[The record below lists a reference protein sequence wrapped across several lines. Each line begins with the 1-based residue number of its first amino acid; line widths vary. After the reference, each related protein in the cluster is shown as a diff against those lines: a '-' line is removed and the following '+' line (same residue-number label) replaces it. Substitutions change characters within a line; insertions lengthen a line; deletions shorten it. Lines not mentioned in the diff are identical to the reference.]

1 MAGRVAHSV
10 GGGRK
15 SVVNLAELLAV
26 CALVV
31 FGLVRATKS
40 SAQSQTQDAAAGL
53 LVVAAPAVLGLPQ
66 AAQSEAESQ
75 IQDAGAT
82 APVYDVASIKPN
94 NSEIGLFKMMF
105 VQDGFSATSVTLRM
119 LIRTAYGVEDSQIFG
134 APNWLNS
141 KKYDVEARMESAV
154 ADEFRKMSEDQRYAE
169 RRRMLQA
176 LLADR
181 FKLTVHHETK
191 QLGGYVLVIAKNGP
205 KLQEAK
211 PGHTY
216 SNGIKDVGQPTGADT
231 FKLGRYRGGRG
242 ELIGQGWPM
251 AKLVR
256 LLSEDIL
263 NRSVVDNTGLTGN
276 YDFTLHWTVAEES
289 QGPLFKGAG
298 DEQQVTGSTPLP
310 ESWGPSF
317 FTAIQEQ
324 LGLKLESQK
333 GPGRILVIDH
343 VERPSEN

>member
-1 MAGRVAHSV
+1 ML
-10 GGGRK
+10 RK
-15 SVVNLAELLAV
+15 DCLNHDRGCSAEMDFRRRLLLITIG
-26 CALVV
+26 LVV
-31 FGLVRATKS
+31 VVLPVAFCLLHATQTRAATQ
-40 SAQSQTQDAAAGL
+40 AQNTAAI
-53 LVVAAPAVLGLPQ
+53 AP
-66 AAQSEAESQ
+66 EFE
-75 IQDAGAT
+75 
-82 APVYDVASIKPN
+82 VASIKPN

-105 VQDGFSATSVTLRM
+105 VQDGFSATSVTLWM

-141 KKYDVEARMESAV
+141 EKYDIEARMDSAV
-154 ADEFRKMSEDQRYAE
+154 ADGLRKLSEDQRNVE

-181 FKLTVHHETK
+181 FKLTVHHDTK

-211 PGHTY
+211 PGDTY
-216 SNGIKDVGQPTGADT
+216 PNGIKNGGRPLGADR
-231 FKLGRYRGGRG
+231 FRLGRYRGGRG
-242 ELIGQGWPM
+242 EAIGQAWPM

-276 YDFTLHWTVAEES
+276 YDFTLHWIVAEES

-298 DEQQVTGSTPLP
+298 DDQQVTGSTPGSTPLP